1 MAALADYTRA
11 SEQELMQAEREIMAK
26 YQGGVSWIMVA
37 WGIGNCLVWLALWP
51 LVLTGILP
59 LWAGFIIATVNTTI
73 AYLPSHEAQH
83 DIYARP
89 GEKLRWLN
97 QFVGH
102 FSLIPLAAS
111 FYALRETHM
120 DHHKYANDPARD
132 PDYPTAAPSAWAAV
146 KKSIAFYQPGNKD
159 KKRYGEVL
167 AAQNTPAAH
176 KAILHSILWQLFYY
190 GFLAAMAWSGFALEA
205 ALLWWLPRQIGYAY
219 IRFYLSWMPHHPAQQ
234 TGRYNDTR
242 AFKSKIGNIGSLGM
256 QYHILH
262 HLHPRIP
269 LPRHARLYREIK
281 PVLEARRCELGGL

>member
-1 MAALADYTRA
+1 MK
-11 SEQELMQAEREIMAK
+11 AERAIMNK
-26 YQGGVSWIMVA
+26 YLGGISWIMVA
-37 WGIGNCLVWLALWP
+37 WGIGNCLVWLSLWP
-51 LVLTGILP
+51 LVLSGILP
-59 LWAGFIIATVNTTI
+59 LWAGFLIATVNTTI

-83 DIYARP
+83 DIYAKP

-97 QFVGH
+97 QFIGH
-102 FSLIPLAAS
+102 FSVIPLAAS
-111 FYALRETHM
+111 YHALRETHM

-132 PDYPTAAPSAWAAV
+132 PDYPTAAPTAWAAV
-146 KKSIAFYQPGNKD
+146 KKSIAFYQPGNKE

-167 AAQNTPAAH
+167 MAQDTPAAR
-176 KAILHSILWQLFYY
+176 KGILHSIMWQLFYY

-234 TGRYNDTR
+234 TGRYKDTR
-242 AFKSKIGNIGSLGM
+242 AFKSKLGNYGSLGM

-269 LPRHARLYREIK
+269 LTRHARLYREIK
-281 PVLEARRCELGGL
+281 PVLDARGCELGGL